1 MPDKVPRELTYGEKT
16 VGLTFN
22 PSGDERV
29 NALKRTCADL
39 IDGLNYDRDMT
50 NDSEAKRMF
59 SIAIT
64 EVQTAQMW
72 AVKGL
77 TWGK

>member
-1 MPDKVPRELTYGEKT
+1 MPNQEQTYGEKA

-22 PSGDERV
+22 PNGSEQV
-29 NALKRTCADL
+29 NQIKTKCAKL
-39 IDGLNYDRDMT
+39 IDELNDCRNATKDG
-50 NDSEAKRMF
+50 EVKRML

-72 AVKGL
+72 AIKAI
-77 TWGK
+77 TWN